1 MGQDKISSSRWR
13 TESENE
19 EPTKPEALFQLLGKL
34 RNVVFGLDFTEEI
47 FLPDVK
53 EEEVSSKV
61 LKKGR
66 KKWESGSLVGFI
78 SDFSFW

>member
-1 MGQDKISSSRWR
+1 
-13 TESENE
+13 
-19 EPTKPEALFQLLGKL
+19 
-34 RNVVFGLDFTEEI
+34 LDFTEEI

-78 SDFSFW
+78 SEDEGVSPLDPVKDVPER